1 MLPHFLHFT
10 VLQYKLEQWVNTS
23 GSLEE
28 QCENLSGGLAALSHL
43 SVVRL
48 AQQARQAV
56 AAKGGV
62 AAQGARMAEL
72 EAELR
77 TEQQAHANLK
87 KVGVSH
93 NQMMKGGI
101 VT

>member
-1 MLPHFLHFT
+1 MT
-10 VLQYKLEQWVNTS
+10 TS
-23 GSLEE
+23 TSLEE
-28 QCENLSGGLAALSHL
+28 QCEHLSGGLAALSHL

-62 AAQGARMAEL
+62 AAQGARVAEL

-87 KVGVSH
+87 KVGRSQSLVSFSCLA
-93 NQMMKGGI
+93 I
-101 VT
+101 VLFNSRRQKSQCQEDV